1 MHSPPLRAYV
11 TNPFPGGILTSVC
24 SSFEDLDG
32 HGHGAKLEA
41 LVMVPSMALCLT
53 NLVSGLDF
61 KKLALKFRNIN
72 CFFSIARDRDTGRIY
87 PDPATGV
94 PRIEYTPSAFDNA
107 NIMEGFIAV
116 AKICYVEGATE
127 IYVSLP
133 GVPPFIREPEDGSAA
148 PSGADDLDAGV
159 TDPRFV
165 AWLKEIQRVGNKPP
179 GAIFASAHQMGSNRM
194 SVREKDGV
202 VDPKGRVWGTEDL
215 YVSDASVFPS
225 ASGVN
230 PMITNMAISDW
241 ISRGISKELRSANGK
256 GARL

>member
-1 MHSPPLRAYV
+1 
-11 TNPFPGGILTSVC
+11 
-24 SSFEDLDG
+24 
-32 HGHGAKLEA
+32 
-41 LVMVPSMALCLT
+41 MVPSIAMALSNVAT
-53 NLVSGLDF
+53 GLDF
-61 KKLALKFRNIN
+61 KKLALKYRHIN

-87 PDPATGV
+87 PDPTTGV
-94 PRIEYTPSAFDNA
+94 PRIEYTPSAFDNG
-107 NIMEGFIAV
+107 NIMEGFVAL

-127 IYVSLP
+127 IHAGLP
-133 GVPPFIREPEDGSAA
+133 GLAPFIREPETA
-148 PSGADDLDAGV
+148 GAQDLDPGV

-165 AWLKEIQRVGNKPP
+165 AWLKELQRIGNKPP

-215 YVSDASVFPS
+215 YVSDASIFPS

-256 GARL
+256 EARL